1 MKVISVVNQKG
12 GCGKTVTA
20 VNLAAAL
27 AKRNRKVLLVDLD
40 GQAHATY
47 ALGAKSDAT
56 ITDLLELAI
65 ENKITSKN
73 VNALRIAEN
82 FYLVPSSIGLTS
94 LEQKLSAKNN
104 RLKMLSAVLAA
115 FGESFE
121 YCIIDC
127 APNLGLVTLNALAAS
142 KYSVVP
148 IGICDFSLRGTEILK
163 NILIML
169 KEYAGQAPVPFY
181 LLSQVDNRSCYAR
194 EFINR
199 VRGRLG
205 TMLLNT
211 AIRTNVSL
219 REAAFSGK
227 SIFEHNPQARGAED
241 FIALALEVE
250 QMTRDTAWS
259 TLFYKGQGLNS
270 VYVAGDFNNWQK
282 NESYRLKKVG
292 DDIWAINLPLQK
304 GKYRYKFVANDNWV
318 TDPLNAL
325 VEKDPFG
332 GTNSLL
338 DIE

>member
-1 MKVISVVNQKG
+1 MKIISVVNQKG

-27 AKRNRKVLLVDLD
+27 AKRNHKVLLIDLD

-47 ALGAKSDAT
+47 ALGAKSNTT
-56 ITDLLELAI
+56 ITDLLELAV

-82 FYLVPSSIGLTS
+82 FYLIPSSIGLTS
-94 LEQKLSAKNN
+94 LEQKLNAKSN

-127 APNLGLVTLNALAAS
+127 APNLSIVTLNALAAS
-142 KYSVVP
+142 KYSIVP
-148 IGICDFSLRGTEILK
+148 VGICDFSLRGTEILK

-169 KEYAGQAPVPFY
+169 KEYTGQAPTPFY
-181 LLSQVDNRSCYAR
+181 LLSQVDNRSRYAR
-194 EFINR
+194 DFIDR

-205 TMLLNT
+205 TMLFNT
-211 AIRTNVSL
+211 AIRTNISL
-219 REAAFSGK
+219 REAAFAGK
-227 SIFEHNPQARGAED
+227 SIFAHSPEARGAED
-241 FIALALEVE
+241 FTALAVEVE
-250 QMTRDTAWS
+250 QMTRDTTWS
-259 TLFYKGQGLNS
+259 TLFYKGQSLNS

-282 NESYRLKKVG
+282 DENYRLKKVG
-292 DDIWAINLPLQK
+292 DEIWAINLPLQK
-304 GKYRYKFVANDNWV
+304 GRYRYKFVANDNWV
-318 TDPLNAL
+318 TDPLNTLA
-325 VEKDPFG
+325 EKDPFG

-338 DIE
+338 DVK